1 VSDEAMQEF
10 NANSKE
16 ALKSSR
22 EIAFS
27 QIADF
32 TLARKAV
39 SELKEAK

>member
-10 NANSKE
+10 IANCKE
-16 ALKSSR
+16 ALMSSR

-32 TLARKAV
+32 TFAQGGERI
-39 SELKEAK
+39 ERAK